1 MIAGGCRARYVLP
14 VVLVAVAASAAA
26 CSSNS
31 SVTSSHTSTSTRPQT
46 PKWKF
51 AAPMPQRR
59 SYMAAAKIQNHLY
72 VAGGM
77 FGPTGVALEQ
87 FTRYDP
93 VGNRWQTLPNL
104 PVPVRAAKGGA
115 IGDTMYVTGGLD
127 SHGTSDRVLAFNIHQ
142 GRWVPRAPLPEPRYD
157 EAVAT
162 LGGRLYVI
170 GGSSNGTSHRDV
182 FAYTPSSNHWDRVA
196 PLPRANHTMAA
207 VAFHGEIWVVGGRWQ
222 NHPIS
227 DVWIYNPGSH
237 RWRRGPSMPKPEE
250 LDGVAADG
258 DQIHAIW
265 QDVYQTYDSRTGRWS
280 QGPAPI
286 IPRHAQ
292 SAFTVHGTLYSLGGC
307 TIDLQDSPDVERLS
321 LR

>member
-1 MIAGGCRARYVLP
+1 MIAARWRARYAIPIVLF
-14 VVLVAVAASAAA
+14 VVAATAAA
-26 CSSNS
+26 CSNS
-31 SVTSSHTSTSTRPQT
+31 SAENAPTVTTHKSHAPT
-46 PKWKF
+46 WKF

-93 VGNRWQTLPNL
+93 VHDRWDTLPNL

-127 SHGTSDRVLAFNIHQ
+127 SHGTSDRVLAYNIHQ

-162 LGGRLYVI
+162 LDGRLYVI
-170 GGSSNGTSHRDV
+170 GGSSNGTGHRDV
-182 FAYTPSSNHWDRVA
+182 FAYTPSVNRWSRVA

-227 DVWIYNPGSH
+227 DVWIYNPHSN

-265 QDVYQTYDSRTGRWS
+265 QDVYQTYDAHTGRWT
-280 QGPAPI
+280 QGPSPI

-292 SAFTVHGTLYSLGGC
+292 SAFVVGGELYSLGGC
-307 TIDLQDSPDVERLS
+307 TIDLEDSPDVERLS